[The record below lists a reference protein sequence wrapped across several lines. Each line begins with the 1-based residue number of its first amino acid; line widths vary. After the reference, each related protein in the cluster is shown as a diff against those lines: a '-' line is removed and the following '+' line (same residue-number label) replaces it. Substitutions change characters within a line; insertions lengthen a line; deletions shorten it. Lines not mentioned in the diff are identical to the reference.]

1 MRRMMVFAVTA
12 SSVLA
17 VGAGTAMAAGQTLC
31 LTGAGGQVR
40 SPQSNG
46 QCKSGETA
54 VTLSSQADLSAL
66 QGQVSTLQGQV
77 GTLQGQVSTL
87 QGQVSS
93 LQSDNTTLKSNVSS
107 LQSDNTTL
115 KSNVSNLQT
124 KLSKVS
130 YSDSGLNGLPT
141 LTIAGANLQID
152 SGAGSTYGPVNGL
165 GNLIIG
171 YDESPGTQ
179 TGSNNLVIGT
189 SQQFTSYGGLI
200 AGNGNVLSGANA
212 DVFGSYNTA
221 SGDESSVSGGR
232 YNNASFATASVSGGF
247 VNTASAPTAS
257 VSGGFNNTASGNDSS
272 VSGGE
277 NNTASGVAS
286 SILGG
291 YGVTVSTLDGTSP

>member
-1 MRRMMVFAVTA
+1 
-12 SSVLA
+12 
-17 VGAGTAMAAGQTLC
+17 MAAGQTLC

-40 SPQSNG
+40 APQSNG

-77 GTLQGQVSTL
+77 GTLQGQVSSL

-93 LQSDNTTLKSNVSS
+93 LQSDNTTLKSSVS
-107 LQSDNTTL
+107 D
-115 KSNVSNLQT
+115 LQT

-200 AGNGNVLSGANA
+200 AGNGNVLSGANS

-221 SGDESSVSGGR
+221 SGDTSSVGGGR
-232 YNNASFATASVSGGF
+232 YNNASAATASVSGGF
-247 VNTASAPTAS
+247 KNTASALTAS

-277 NNTASGVAS
+277 TNTASGEAS

-291 YGVTVSTLDGTSP
+291 YGVTVSTLDGTSPTSP